1 MSETLFFVLELIG
14 TIAFAA
20 SGAMVGLK
28 KGMDIFGV
36 AILGLCTAVGGG
48 VIRDLV
54 LGITP
59 PVTFQDPVYAVFLPA
74 VRSRLER
81 GSRLYDVVMLL
92 MDSIGLGVFT
102 VVGVQ
107 SAYSVSSSY
116 SIFLLAFVG
125 VITGVGG
132 GVLRDVLAGDT
143 PYIFVK
149 HFYAC
154 ASLIGALLCSLAWM
168 PLGSTAATLLGAAAV
183 VALRLCAAYF
193 RWNLPKASPSP
204 GGARR

>member
-1 MSETLFFVLELIG
+1 M
-14 TIAFAA
+14 
-20 SGAMVGLK
+20 
-28 KGMDIFGV
+28 
-36 AILGLCTAVGGG
+36 
-48 VIRDLV
+48 
-54 LGITP
+54 
-59 PVTFQDPVYAVFLPA
+59 
-74 VRSRLER
+74 
-81 GSRLYDVVMLL
+81 
-92 MDSIGLGVFT
+92 
-102 VVGVQ
+102 
-107 SAYSVSSSY
+107 
-116 SIFLLAFVG
+116 G

>member
-1 MSETLFFVLELIG
+1 M
-14 TIAFAA
+14 
-20 SGAMVGLK
+20 
-28 KGMDIFGV
+28 
-36 AILGLCTAVGGG
+36 
-48 VIRDLV
+48 IRDLV

-59 PVTFQDPVYAVFLPA
+59 PVTFQDPVYALIAIATSIAVFLPA
-74 VRSRLER
+74 IRSRLER